1 MLTPGSSPGRR
12 AELFAA
18 IFNADGRPVDCRRF
32 ASEGRGVE
40 NPGSAGHVA
49 FIWSKLE
56 PDVADGEWR
65 GMASLGD
72 RYWMVGRI
80 RLDARQA
87 LRAALAE
94 GVGQGP
100 RPHSDALLCLQAYAA
115 WGESFLDRLAGDF
128 CFALWDGQR
137 QCLIAARDQ
146 LGVRSLFH
154 AEAGHSRLVS
164 DSLEWV
170 VSAAPVSHE
179 FDDHWV
185 GDFLA
190 IGYCLDVERTVW
202 RHIRR
207 LAPAH
212 IVKFSGAGAATRRYW
227 RLEIGEPL
235 YYRDRRQYGER
246 FVELVSL
253 AIADRLPA
261 SRLGISMSGGLD
273 STTLAACAVGVLGDP
288 SRVVAEC
295 THFERLMPDEEKHFA
310 SLAARHL
317 GIELRLRAYDDLTY
331 DPQWR
336 TSPIRTAE
344 PSIAALWAR
353 PDRMI
358 ATEQAGRA
366 RVWFFGEG
374 PDNAFLFEQRAYFS
388 WLLGRRNWR
397 RMGEAG
403 LLYLKAKGF
412 DGWGQT
418 LQRHIGRSGAADE
431 PMEVPPWL
439 DRTLVDRVGL
449 QERFRA
455 GHVEA
460 AAPHPWHPRA
470 VASFNDPIW
479 PALFDGFDGDEA
491 LAPMVWRHPYLDLRV
506 LEFMLSVPP
515 VPWARRKLLLREAM
529 RGRLPDA
536 VLAREKAPLAEM
548 PFAEPI
554 RIHGLPELSS
564 DDWLGPYVDVRRLP
578 KVPPAGLALE
588 RLLAVHALDHWL
600 GSVRSAGIAR
610 AAGPL

>member
-1 MLTPGSSPGRR
+1 
-12 AELFAA
+12 LFAA

-32 ASEGRGVE
+32 ASEGRGIE
-40 NPGSAGHVA
+40 NPGGAGHLA
-49 FIWSKLE
+49 FIWSKLG
-56 PDVADGEWR
+56 PDVVDGEWR
-65 GMASLGD
+65 GMASLGE

-87 LRAALAE
+87 LRALLAE
-94 GVGQGP
+94 RVGRDPQP
-100 RPHSDALLCLQAYAA
+100 LSDAILCLQAYAT
-115 WGESFLDRLAGDF
+115 WGEGFVDRLAGDF
-128 CFALWDGQR
+128 CFALWDSER
-137 QCLIAARDQ
+137 QCLIAVRDQ

-154 AEAGHSRLVS
+154 AEAGHSRFVS

-170 VSAAPVSHE
+170 VSVAPVSHA

-185 GDFLA
+185 GDFLTT
-190 IGYCLDVERTVW
+190 GYCLDVERTVW

-212 IVKFSGAGAATRRYW
+212 ILKLSDAGAVTRRYW
-227 RLEIGEPL
+227 QLEIGDPL

-246 FVELVSL
+246 FLELLAL
-253 AIADRLPA
+253 AIADRLPDG
-261 SRLGISMSGGLD
+261 RVGISLSGGLD
-273 STTLAACAVGVLGDP
+273 STTLAACTVAVTGDP
-288 SRVVAEC
+288 SLVVAEC
-295 THFERLMPDEEKHFA
+295 THFEWLMPDDEKHFA
-310 SLAARHL
+310 SLAARQL
-317 GIELRLRAYDDLTY
+317 GIDLTLRAYDDLTY

-336 TSPIRTAE
+336 TSSIRTAE
-344 PSIAALWAR
+344 PSVATLWAR
-353 PDRMI
+353 PDRMMAI
-358 ATEQAGRA
+358 EQAGRA

-388 WLLGRRNWR
+388 WLLARRNWR

-418 LQRHIGRSGAADE
+418 LRRYIGGDDAEDE
-431 PMEVPPWL
+431 PLELPPWL
-439 DRTLVDRVGL
+439 DRTLIDRVGL
-449 QERFRA
+449 QERLGR
-455 GHVEA
+455 GHAEA
-460 AAPHPWHPRA
+460 VTSHPWHPRA
-470 VASFNDPIW
+470 VASFKDPLW

-529 RGRLPDA
+529 RGRLPKA
-536 VLAREKAPLAEM
+536 VLARNKTPLAEL

-554 RIHGLPELSS
+554 RRHGLPVLSS
-564 DDWLGPYVDVRRLP
+564 DDRLSPYVDVRMLP
-578 KVPPAGLALE
+578 KALPSGPALE
-588 RLLAVHALDHWL
+588 RLMAVHALDHWL
-600 GSVRSAGIAR
+600 GSVHGVDIAQ